1 LLSLELLQFAN
12 NHDAFD
18 ERSIE
23 YAIAFEQS
31 PPAWEPPPMPEAV
44 TPAGEAPP
52 ADAPSDDKLRVVE
65 DGDAESLMFS
75 GVLAG
80 STNAQL
86 ASMAE
91 FAQRKAI
98 VPIDMTA
105 VDRIDFVCAGSLLN
119 AINRIE
125 HQRKAVQIIGA
136 SPIIRALLLLIGI
149 SPRHFLKRAT

>member
-1 LLSLELLQFAN
+1 
-12 NHDAFD
+12 
-18 ERSIE
+18 
-23 YAIAFEQS
+23 
-31 PPAWEPPPMPEAV
+31 MPEAV